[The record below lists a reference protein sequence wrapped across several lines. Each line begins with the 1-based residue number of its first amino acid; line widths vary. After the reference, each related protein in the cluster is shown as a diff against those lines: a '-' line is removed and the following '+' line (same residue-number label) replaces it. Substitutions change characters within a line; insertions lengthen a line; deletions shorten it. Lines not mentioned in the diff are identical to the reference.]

1 MEMFRSL
8 FTSRSNS
15 KARMGFLYQTPR
27 VQLRARVQPRIRNI
41 KFGPT
46 QAIRVM
52 FLILLNTHVQ
62 ELMSSLLVLN
72 LNQKEKQFL
81 N

>member
-1 MEMFRSL
+1 MFGGDCSHQDQIQTQKQGFCTRQLEFSSGIT
-8 FTSRSNS
+8 FSRESG
-15 KARMGFLYQTPR
+15 MP
-27 VQLRARVQPRIRNI
+27 

-46 QAIRVM
+46 QAICVR
-52 FLILLNTHVQ
+52 FLPLIKAHVQ
-62 ELMSSLLVLN
+62 ELMSSLLVLH